1 MNSRK
6 QRFTVT
12 AKTEKLIRGESWEG
26 RARMESLETKHSRGK
41 QNPLSTCSKREE
53 KTQRRETKGRLSGT
67 KL

>member
-6 QRFTVT
+6 RWATVT
-12 AKTEKLIRGESWEG
+12 AKTEQLIRRESWEG
-26 RARMESLETKHSRGK
+26 RAQMESLETKHSRGK